1 MAIRDLLRLV
11 LGNLLRR
18 KARVAMTAIG
28 VVIGTAAVIVL
39 ISLAAGLQRSATQ
52 DLGAIGE
59 LTEITVSPG
68 SVAMAFGGA
77 SAGRAGDETVLDERT
92 LAEFRELPGVV
103 AATPLQQLQGSGRLR
118 LNRLEGYA
126 QIVGI
131 DPAQTDQLGFKLA
144 SGSARVGRW
153 QALAGARVAESFY
166 DPRTGRS
173 VAMPQRGGR
182 VVVEGPPTGR
192 PVEEPP
198 ELQGQPLQLVLTR
211 MAEGG
216 ETAERTARLRVAGVL
231 EESGGQRDYSLYLAV
246 NDVVELNRWLTG
258 TRSDP
263 ARDGYS
269 QALVKVSS
277 ADETLAVEREIL
289 SRGLFAFSA
298 RSALQSI
305 NQVFLIIQG
314 VLGGIGAIALIV
326 AAIGIA
332 NTMLMAIYERT
343 REIGLMKAIGATN
356 RDVMSVFLAE
366 AGAIGLLGGIAGVL
380 VGVGLG
386 AAIDLIAGTYLAA
399 QAVQS
404 GASAADVTISLV
416 HTPPWLPIFALVFS
430 ALVGV
435 VSGVYPAVRAAS
447 LDPIAALKYE

>member
-11 LGNLLRR
+11 LDNLLRR
-18 KARVAMTAIG
+18 KARVVMTAIG

-52 DLGAIGE
+52 DLGSIGE

-68 SVAMAFGGA
+68 SVVMAFGGPSPA
-77 SAGRAGDETVLDERT
+77 RAGEEAVLNDRT

-131 DPAQTDQLGFKLA
+131 DPTQADQLGFKLA

-153 QALAGARVAESFY
+153 QAVAGARLASNFY

-173 VAMPQRGGR
+173 VAAPGRSGPVMVVPPQ
-182 VVVEGPPTGR
+182 TGR
-192 PVEEPP
+192 GLEEAP

-211 MAEGG
+211 MTEDGQ
-216 ETAERTARLRVAGVL
+216 TAERTARLRVTGVL
-231 EESGGQRDYSLYLAV
+231 EESGGQRDYTLYLAL

-269 QALVKVSS
+269 QALVKVAS
-277 ADETLAVEREIL
+277 ADQALAVEQEIM
-289 SRGLFAFSA
+289 SRGFFAFSA
-298 RSALQSI
+298 RSALQGV

-314 VLGGIGAIALIV
+314 VFGGIGAIALIV
-326 AAIGIA
+326 AAFGIA

-343 REIGLMKAIGATN
+343 REIGLMKAVGATN

-380 VGVGLG
+380 LGVGLG
-386 AAIDLIAGTYLAA
+386 AVIDLVAGTYLAA
-399 QAVQS
+399 QAVQG
-404 GASAADVTISLV
+404 GASATDATISLV
-416 HTPPWLPIFALVFS
+416 HTPLWLPIFALVFS

-435 VSGVYPAVRAAS
+435 VSGVYPAVQAAS
-447 LDPIAALKYE
+447 LDAIAALKYE